1 MLQLRHPHLP
11 SKLSLSLPYYAL
23 LLVFEAVQPDTL
35 CIPKT
40 SAATEKRATMPD
52 MSELINQIERLQ
64 GRVHETMVRL

>member
-11 SKLSLSLPYYAL
+11 SKLSLSLPYCAL
-23 LLVFEAVQPDTL
+23 LLVFEADQPTTL

-40 SAATEKRATMPD
+40 SAVTEKRATMLG
-52 MSELINQIERLQ
+52 MSELKNQIERLQ